1 MAQENINLRKTIYS
15 NKSTEGLV
23 DRSFSEFF
31 KTKDPV
37 NLDRFFSIYNELFYE
52 IPKNG
57 EKSHKSII
65 KQSQEYINDYFDP
78 RDEEITTLT
87 ERIIELEEELAKP
100 DEVLEHPFYSNG
112 TIIAP
117 PDEDGSPFGHD
128 IHYMDRGVA
137 RKVDGMYNSE
147 VFKALKSSLGFKHD
161 TPYDDIVLAVPKS
174 IFDSIPRGP
183 MLGIEDL
190 SGQTAAEE
198 LEQQTNILASIVVNN
213 WRIELNDIIQPIE
226 DGSVSNQILYINQ
239 LKNRI
244 NSEYSKELLLEQNLY
259 KYKSDVEYGFT
270 EEARNVGQQLYD
282 LTKPKLNR
290 SRQTLAILARIWAKR
305 ADFPNIDFNSIL
317 PRTIVNNQ
325 GGISTDKKGGTQI
338 NSLTDNEIQAF
349 ASGDKGRELF
359 PGVLEGE
366 DYIVS
371 LDNLEYNGEDANRLL
386 NQGIIKV
393 NYLKEIVN
401 KRASNGQAYTEDT
414 GDFYYE
420 PEDFWYK
427 VEPISLNA
435 RYPKLDYHI
444 TQVGGAP
451 ELLTQF
457 IRTRRRY
464 TFINYTYA

>member
-1 MAQENINLRKTIYS
+1 MTQENINLRKTIYS

-78 RDEEITTLT
+78 RDEDIQTLT

-112 TIIAP
+112 TLIAP
-117 PDEDGSPFGHD
+117 PDLTDPEKPGSPYGHD
-128 IHYMDRGVA
+128 IHFMDKGKA
-137 RKVDGMYNSE
+137 RKVNGMYDSE
-147 VFKALKSSLGFKHD
+147 VFKALKASLGFRYD

-174 IFDSIPRGP
+174 ILDGIPKGP
-183 MLGIEDL
+183 MLDIEDL
-190 SGQTAAEE
+190 TGQTAAEE
-198 LEQQTNILASIVVNN
+198 LEQQTNLLSTIIVNN
-213 WRIELNDIIQPIE
+213 WRIELNDLIQPIE
-226 DGSVSNQILYINQ
+226 DGSVANQIIYIYL

-244 NSEYSKELLLEQNLY
+244 NSEYSKELLLEQTFY
-259 KYKSDVEYGFT
+259 KYQLDAQNGFT
-270 EEARNVGQQLYD
+270 EEDRNVGQQLFE
-282 LTKPKLNR
+282 LTRPKILR

-317 PRTIVNNQ
+317 PRTQAIQSNDGSKQVA
-325 GGISTDKKGGTQI
+325 TDKGGNTIII
-338 NSLTDNEIQAF
+338 NPLTDNEIQAF

-366 DYIVS
+366 DYIVDLS
-371 LDNLEYNGEDANRLL
+371 NLEYNGEDANRLL

-393 NYLKEIVN
+393 NYLKEIVVKEGPN
-401 KRASNGQAYTEDT
+401 QFGLGSQPFNQFT

-420 PEDFWYK
+420 PEDF
-427 VEPISLNA
+427 
-435 RYPKLDYHI
+435 
-444 TQVGGAP
+444 
-451 ELLTQF
+451 
-457 IRTRRRY
+457 
-464 TFINYTYA
+464 